1 MKQAYS
7 VQCKATP
14 SAGKGCVKS
23 LVAICRRFTLTTI
36 YTGTLTCRRR
46 SEVSSQRILLIDDD
60 NELSQLV
67 SDYLTLDG
75 FSLDVAADG
84 VSGLERAQSGLYQ
97 LILLDVMLPG
107 LDGLSLLRQLRQSS
121 YCPVLMLTARGDD
134 IDRIVGLELGA
145 DDYLAKPFN
154 PRELSARVRAI
165 LRRVELAQQQS
176 NNPVAAPILELNQ
189 VQLNRQNRQVWCLGL
204 QVVLTATEFQIL
216 DYLMSH
222 SGQVITKEDLSKAVL
237 GRALQQYDR
246 SLDMHISNIRK
257 KLASCDPA
265 EKIQTLRGSGYLFL
279 EQA

>member
-1 MKQAYS
+1 
-7 VQCKATP
+7 
-14 SAGKGCVKS
+14 
-23 LVAICRRFTLTTI
+23 L
-36 YTGTLTCRRR
+36 
-46 SEVSSQRILLIDDD
+46 SSQRILLIDDD
-60 NELSQLV
+60 VELSQLV

-84 VSGLERAQSGLYQ
+84 ISGLERAQSGLYQ

-176 NNPVAAPILELNQ
+176 SSPVAAAVLELNQ
-189 VQLNRQNRQVWCLGL
+189 VQLNRQNRQVWSQGQ

-222 SGQVITKEDLSKAVL
+222 AGQVITKEDLSKSVL

-257 KLASCDPA
+257 KLAVCDNN

-279 EQA
+279 EQP

>member
-1 MKQAYS
+1 
-7 VQCKATP
+7 
-14 SAGKGCVKS
+14 
-23 LVAICRRFTLTTI
+23 
-36 YTGTLTCRRR
+36 
-46 SEVSSQRILLIDDD
+46 VSNQRILLIDDD
-60 NELSQLV
+60 AELSQLV
-67 SDYLTLDG
+67 TDYLTLDG
-75 FSLDVAADG
+75 FSLDVAPDG

-176 NNPVAAPILELNQ
+176 NQPVSAAIMELNQ
-189 VQLNRQNRQVWCLGL
+189 VQLNRQNRQVWCQAQ

-216 DYLMSH
+216 DHLMSH
-222 SGQVITKEDLSKAVL
+222 AGQLITKEALSKAVL

-257 KLASCDPA
+257 KLAACDPA

-279 EQA
+279 EQS

>member
-1 MKQAYS
+1 M
-7 VQCKATP
+7 
-14 SAGKGCVKS
+14 
-23 LVAICRRFTLTTI
+23 
-36 YTGTLTCRRR
+36 
-46 SEVSSQRILLIDDD
+46 SSQRILLIDDD
-60 NELSQLV
+60 VELSQLV
-67 SDYLTLDG
+67 NDYLTLDG
-75 FSLDVAADG
+75 FSLDIAADG
-84 VSGLERAQSGLYQ
+84 ISGLERAQSGLYQ

-176 NNPVAAPILELNQ
+176 NNPVAAAILELNQ
-189 VQLNRQNRQVWCLGL
+189 VQLNRQNRQVWSQGQ

-222 SGQVITKEDLSKAVL
+222 AGQVITKEDLSKTVL

-257 KLASCDPA
+257 KLAICDNT

-279 EQA
+279 EQP

>member
-1 MKQAYS
+1 M
-7 VQCKATP
+7 
-14 SAGKGCVKS
+14 
-23 LVAICRRFTLTTI
+23 
-36 YTGTLTCRRR
+36 
-46 SEVSSQRILLIDDD
+46 SSQRILLIDDD
-60 NELSQLV
+60 HELSQLV
-67 SDYLTLDG
+67 NDYLTLDG
-75 FSLDVAADG
+75 FSLDIAADG
-84 VSGLERAQSGLYQ
+84 INGLQMAQSGLYQ

-176 NNPVAAPILELNQ
+176 SSPQTTAILELNQ
-189 VQLNRQNRQVWCLGL
+189 VQLNRQNRQVSCQG
-204 QVVLTATEFQIL
+204 QAVVLTATEFQLL

-222 SGQVITKEDLSKAVL
+222 AGQVITKEDLSKAVL

-257 KLASCDPA
+257 KLANGDPA

>member
-1 MKQAYS
+1 
-7 VQCKATP
+7 
-14 SAGKGCVKS
+14 
-23 LVAICRRFTLTTI
+23 L
-36 YTGTLTCRRR
+36 
-46 SEVSSQRILLIDDD
+46 SSQRILLIDDD

-84 VSGLERAQSGLYQ
+84 VSGLQRAQSGLYQ

-176 NNPVAAPILELNQ
+176 ANPVAAPLMELNQ
-189 VQLNRQNRQVWCLGL
+189 VQLNRQNRQVWCLGQ

-222 SGQVITKEDLSKAVL
+222 AGQVITKEDLSKAVL

-257 KLASCDPA
+257 KLASCDA
-265 EKIQTLRGSGYLFL
+265 TEKIQTLRGSGYLFL